1 MIINTKNYMV
11 MIFSYSNANDKVKI
25 SKFRDGKHY
34 MNSIEIQDN
43 NVSKALQNMN
53 EDEAEKYIDEIFKIE
68 IGGWKWETI
77 IMLKM

>member
-11 MIFSYSNANDKVKI
+11 MIFSYSNADDKVKI

-43 NVSKALQNMN
+43 NVSETLQNMN

-68 IGGWKWETI
+68 IGGWKWKSKQK
-77 IMLKM
+77 L

>member
-11 MIFSYSNANDKVKI
+11 MIFSYSNADDKVKI

-34 MNSIEIQDN
+34 MNSIEIQNN
-43 NVSKALQNMN
+43 NVSETLQNMN

-68 IGGWKWETI
+68 IGG
-77 IMLKM
+77 

>member
-1 MIINTKNYMV
+1 MITNDMIINTENYMV
-11 MIFSYSNANDKVKI
+11 LIFSYSNADDKVKI
-25 SKFRDGKHY
+25 SKFRDGKYY

-68 IGGWKWETI
+68 IGG
-77 IMLKM
+77 

>member
-11 MIFSYSNANDKVKI
+11 MIFSYSNADDKVKI

-43 NVSKALQNMN
+43 NVSETLQNMN

-68 IGGWKWETI
+68 IGG
-77 IMLKM
+77 

>member
-1 MIINTKNYMV
+1 MIINTENYMV
-11 MIFSYSNANDKVKI
+11 LIFSYSNADDKVTI

-43 NVSKALQNMN
+43 NVSETLQNMN

-68 IGGWKWETI
+68 IGG
-77 IMLKM
+77 

>member
-43 NVSKALQNMN
+43 NVSETLQNMN
-53 EDEAEKYIDEIFKIE
+53 EDEVEKYIDEIFEIE
-68 IGGWKWETI
+68 IGG
-77 IMLKM
+77 

>member
-43 NVSKALQNMN
+43 NVSETLQNMN
-53 EDEAEKYIDEIFKIE
+53 EDEVEKYIDEIFKIE
-68 IGGWKWETI
+68 IGG
-77 IMLKM
+77 